1 MILFVGREFER
12 KGGPLILDAF
22 RRTRSKL
29 PDARLVIVGCKPDIH
44 GEGVEVLGLIN
55 KEQPGG
61 LEQLLKLYSE
71 ASLFCI
77 MSTYEPFGIVVLE
90 AQLAGVPCV
99 LPEAFAFPEMVKN
112 GKTGLLV
119 SQYDAD
125 VLADAF
131 CTLLS
136 NPAELAIMGQMAHTH
151 VEQRYTWA
159 RAASCICAKIGHDLD
174 NDA

>member
-1 MILFVGREFER
+1 
-12 KGGPLILDAF
+12 
-22 RRTRSKL
+22 
-29 PDARLVIVGCKPDIH
+29 
-44 GEGVEVLGLIN
+44 
-55 KEQPGG
+55 
-61 LEQLLKLYSE
+61 
-71 ASLFCI
+71 
-77 MSTYEPFGIVVLE
+77 
-90 AQLAGVPCV
+90 
-99 LPEAFAFPEMVKN
+99 MVKN